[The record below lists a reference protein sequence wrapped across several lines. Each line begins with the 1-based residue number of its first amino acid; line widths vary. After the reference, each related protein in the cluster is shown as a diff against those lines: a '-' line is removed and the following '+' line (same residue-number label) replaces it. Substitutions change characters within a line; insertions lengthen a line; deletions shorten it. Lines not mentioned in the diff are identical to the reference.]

1 MGDEFDD
8 DDIYSDLFDDDDTTK
23 SKSNMFG
30 TATKFASTSL
40 SKFKM
45 LTSSASTSVAFPENM
60 CGHWADGLRCFRLFN
75 EQQFGSSQ
83 FGRVESVCSVYG
95 TSTISSIHIDS
106 TTNTVR
112 FVENG
117 ISRTAASPI
126 PTSWKLTLLDSQIVL
141 CPSNHHHNMEL
152 IPCGQIDPYELKQGT
167 SFTGWHCDVCK
178 ISSNPHQKTPPPK
191 CVERFFCGL
200 CLADIC
206 ISCASARKQYNQT
219 LNGTAESS
227 SLKSLESLTLIPTS
241 QVNDYCTA
249 LSRQQNDVIVQLRVK
264 ACQRSAKQSSAYTA
278 ATLAA
283 QADTITNNGNANGDS
298 SSGGNGGRGSRGGRG
313 GRGGLGNSSDFN
325 DFNGDRGS
333 RGGFGGRRG
342 SSRGGFGSRSV
353 AMMLLASSG
362 RHNFRDLSLP
372 DKLLAAA
379 EPHDSTLCTSRA
391 SMCAMLMLEAKLR
404 QSTSVQR
411 LLTDFPEVGEIIF
424 SSLQYKV
431 AKTIGFKD
439 PNLGRLAIRAA
450 ATLFPGDTELLHLAS
465 YRKFNRSGPCTLS
478 IGDQFPDLPL
488 YALEKENEK
497 NVNNGDAK
505 DAKDA
510 KDANENLKDKQSFLP
525 TLLPISKHHERL
537 LNISNNTTNNNS

>member
-1 MGDEFDD
+1 MNFAQTNQTQMARFESGRS
-8 DDIYSDLFDDDDTTK
+8 IWSGIG
-23 SKSNMFG
+23 FG
-30 TATKFASTSL
+30 SA
-40 SKFKM
+40 
-45 LTSSASTSVAFPENM
+45 TSSASTPVAFPENM

-75 EQQFGSSQ
+75 EHGGHLGQ
-83 FGRVESVCSVYG
+83 VESVCSVYG

-117 ISRTAASPI
+117 ISRTAA
-126 PTSWKLTLLDSQIVL
+126 WKLTLLDSQIVL

-249 LSRQQNDVIVQLRVK
+249 LSSQQNDVIVQLRVK

-313 GRGGLGNSSDFN
+313 NSSDFN
-325 DFNGDRGS
+325 GFNGDRGS
-333 RGGFGGRRG
+333 RGGMAF
-342 SSRGGFGSRSV
+342 
-353 AMMLLASSG
+353 MLLASSG

-372 DKLLAAA
+372 DKILAAA

>member
-75 EQQFGSSQ
+75 EHGGHLGQ
-83 FGRVESVCSVYG
+83 VESVCSVYG

-126 PTSWKLTLLDSQIVL
+126 STNWKLTLLDSQIVL

-178 ISSNPHQKTPPPK
+178 ISSNPHQKKTPPN

-249 LSRQQNDVIVQLRVK
+249 LSSQQNDVIVQLRVK

-313 GRGGLGNSSDFN
+313 GRGNSSDFN
-325 DFNGDRGS
+325 DFNSLPDGNSLPVHEGKPFIDNS
-333 RGGFGGRRG
+333 KGFA
-342 SSRGGFGSRSV
+342 F
-353 AMMLLASSG
+353 MLLASSG

-372 DKLLAAA
+372 DKILAAA

>member
-1 MGDEFDD
+1 MMRLESGRP
-8 DDIYSDLFDDDDTTK
+8 IWSGIG
-23 SKSNMFG
+23 FG
-30 TATKFASTSL
+30 SA
-40 SKFKM
+40 
-45 LTSSASTSVAFPENM
+45 TSSASTPVAFPENM

-75 EQQFGSSQ
+75 EHGGHLGQ
-83 FGRVESVCSVYG
+83 VESVCSVYG

-126 PTSWKLTLLDSQIVL
+126 PTNWKLTLLESQIVL

-167 SFTGWHCDVCK
+167 RFTGWHCDVCK
-178 ISSNPHQKTPPPK
+178 LNSKR

-249 LSRQQNDVIVQLRVK
+249 LSSQQNDVIVQLRVK

-313 GRGGLGNSSDFN
+313 GRGGRGNSSDFN
-325 DFNGDRGS
+325 VFKGDRG
-333 RGGFGGRRG
+333 
-342 SSRGGFGSRSV
+342 SRGGFGSRSV

-372 DKLLAAA
+372 DKILAAA

>member
-1 MGDEFDD
+1 MNFAQTNQTQMARFESGRS
-8 DDIYSDLFDDDDTTK
+8 IWSGIG
-23 SKSNMFG
+23 FG
-30 TATKFASTSL
+30 SA
-40 SKFKM
+40 
-45 LTSSASTSVAFPENM
+45 TSSASTPVAFPENM

-95 TSTISSIHIDS
+95 TSTIFSVDIDS
-106 TTNTVR
+106 NTNTVR
-112 FVENG
+112 FVENVVINNALTHTNQ
-117 ISRTAASPI
+117 ISVETN
-126 PTSWKLTLLDSQIVL
+126 WKLTLLDSQIVL

-178 ISSNPHQKTPPPK
+178 ISSNPHQKKTPPN

-249 LSRQQNDVIVQLRVK
+249 LSSQQNDVIVQLRVK

-313 GRGGLGNSSDFN
+313 GRGGRGNSSDFN
-325 DFNGDRGS
+325 VFKGDRG
-333 RGGFGGRRG
+333 
-342 SSRGGFGSRSV
+342 SRGGFGSRSV

-505 DAKDA
+505 DA
-510 KDANENLKDKQSFLP
+510 NENLKDKQSFLP